1 MYEVLVEASASRYN
15 VSVGR
20 GCYSEGLAKADF
32 LVVDEFLRGTISA
45 DMIERT
51 VFVEASEP
59 GKSLATC
66 ELVLERL
73 HAMGARRG
81 ATLAAVGGGVV
92 QDVATLVASLY
103 MRGLP
108 WLYVP
113 TTAMAMTDSCIGGKS
128 SINLRGVK
136 NLVGNIYPP
145 TAVYVD
151 PAFLTTLPLA
161 GKVAGLAEAVKICFA
176 RGDHA
181 FDEYLA
187 IGLKC
192 QQFGDDARTDALIAH
207 TLLSKKWFIEID
219 EFDKKE
225 RQLLNFGHSFA
236 HALEPAVGFSIPH
249 GVAVALGVLAAL
261 EHPQSVSTPSTA
273 RLAAYC
279 RELMNA
285 VPECLNAAITN
296 YDGAVFSKAI
306 ASDKKNT
313 DHEMRLVLPQGDGAL
328 ELISF
333 ERSAASI
340 DDADRAMVRA
350 LAGSA
355 A

>member
-1 MYEVLVEASASRYN
+1 MYEVLVEASASRYR

-20 GCYSEGLAKADF
+20 GCYSEGIAKADF
-32 LVVDEFLRGTISA
+32 FVVDEFLRGSIST
-45 DMIERT
+45 DMVERT

-128 SINLRGVK
+128 SINLKSVK

-145 TAVYVD
+145 TAVFVD
-151 PAFLTTLPLA
+151 PAFLNTLPLA

-176 RGDHA
+176 RGDDA
-181 FDEYLA
+181 FDEYLEL
-187 IGLKC
+187 GLDC
-192 QQFGDDARTDALIAH
+192 RQFGDDARTDALIAH

-236 HALEPAVGFSIPH
+236 HALEPAVGFAIPH

-261 EHPQSVSTPSTA
+261 EHPQAVSTPSTA

-285 VPECLNAAITN
+285 VPECLNAAMAN
-296 YDGAVFSKAI
+296 YDGAVFRAAI

-313 DHEMRLVLPQGDGAL
+313 THEMRLVLPQGDGAL
-328 ELISF
+328 ELISI
-333 ERSAASI
+333 ERSTASI
-340 DDADRAMVRA
+340 DDAEHAMVRA
-350 LAGSA
+350 LTGSA